1 MALNT
6 YPSKRYYKAA
16 AKQGSAWG
24 TAEACGATDE
34 IIAKSDGGPALK
46 QAYESYQAL
55 GRVMPKDGDL
65 TEQGAIDFP
74 IGDDWQYLPGA
85 MGSLLA
91 GFMGTT
97 YVPQPLFVVDTS
109 NNKID
114 FNEGSTELTATVA
127 SGSYTATTLAAAIKA
142 ALEDAGALTFT
153 VTFSTTTA
161 KFTIA
166 ASGTFALLW
175 NTGTHK
181 AADIHTMC
189 GYSALAD
196 DTSAAT
202 YTADTVAIG
211 SAYVH
216 NFEFADYTEDFFTLI
231 TGRPGAVW
239 EITSAVPMKASFKL
253 AGGRLQGQ
261 VTVRGNT
268 LIDDSAVN
276 GETEVNALT
285 AESEGNFVKAQQG
298 VIRMN
303 AQAGDALDSGDVI
316 ANVSDVPI
324 DLERTMS
331 ADISLGGTYIG
342 QPAESN
348 FKHAV
353 KVQLSRAASA
363 DVAYLSTFKAGTAQK
378 MDLVFTGAVIAGT
391 HTYKVTFGFPR
402 LKFSGPPDCKLEDI
416 VKNGLEFVAEEAASA
431 PSGMT
436 GHVRLWVEIIN
447 TRSTAYVT

>member
-6 YPSKRYYKAA
+6 APSKRFYKAA
-16 AKQGSAWG
+16 AIQTTPWG
-24 TAEACGATDE
+24 TATACGALSE
-34 IIAKSDGGPALK
+34 IICKGDGNPALK
-46 QAYESYQAL
+46 QAYESYQAI

-65 TEQGAIDFP
+65 AEQGAIDFP
-74 IGDDWQYLPGA
+74 VGDDLQYMPGA
-85 MGSLLA
+85 HGSLIA
-91 GFMGTT
+91 GFYGTT
-97 YVPQPLFVVDTS
+97 YVPQPLFVVDAT

-127 SGSYTATTLAAAIKA
+127 SGSYTATTLCAAMKA

-181 AADIHTMC
+181 LVDVHTMC
-189 GYSALAD
+189 GYSASAD

-216 NFEFADYTEDFFTLI
+216 NFEFADYTEDMFTYI

-239 EITSAVPMKASFKL
+239 EVPSAKAMKL
-253 AGGRLQGQ
+253 ALKLGGGRLQAA
-261 VTVRGNT
+261 VTMRGNT
-268 LIDDSAVN
+268 LTESGTN
-276 GETEVNALT
+276 GETQVGNLT
-285 AESEGNFVKAQQG
+285 PEAEGNFIKAQQG
-298 VIRMN
+298 VLRMN
-303 AQAGDALDSGDVI
+303 TQAGDALDAGDTV

-324 DLERTMS
+324 DMERTMDAS
-331 ADISLGGTYIG
+331 TSLGGTYIAD
-342 QPAESN
+342 PAESN
-348 FKHAV
+348 FKFAV
-353 KVQLSRAASA
+353 KVALSRAAAA
-363 DVAYLSTFKAGTAQK
+363 DVAYLTTFKAMTPQK
-378 MDLVFTGAVIAGT
+378 MDLTFTGAVIAGT
-391 HTYKVTFGFPR
+391 HAYQVVLGFPR

-416 VKNGLEFVAEEAASA
+416 IKNGLEFVAEEAASA
-431 PSGMT
+431 PTGMT
-436 GHVRLWVEIIN
+436 GHVRPWMEIVN
-447 TRSTAYVT
+447 TRATAYVT